1 MSDCPHVPFIKI
13 FNCLYTS
20 VYFSIFF
27 ISSAV
32 LSSQMLNEH
41 LNIHGKIGCVLSIL
55 GSTIIIIHAPEESIL
70 DDLMAIG
77 RNMTSLGT
85 ERKRGGRR
93 EEIERRGRDRGG
105 RGGRGGREK
114 ERERGREREGG
125 RKRRDKVKKL
135 IVIKVIISCMHVCA
149 CGFQYRLRYYICYML
164 FMAFYVNY
172 SVLLIISL

>member
-1 MSDCPHVPFIKI
+1 
-13 FNCLYTS
+13 
-20 VYFSIFF
+20 
-27 ISSAV
+27 
-32 LSSQMLNEH
+32 MLNEH

-105 RGGRGGREK
+105 REGEREGGW
-114 ERERGREREGG
+114 ERGREGERGRE
-125 RKRRDKVKKL
+125 KKERQG
-135 IVIKVIISCMHVCA
+135 KK
-149 CGFQYRLRYYICYML
+149 
-164 FMAFYVNY
+164 
-172 SVLLIISL
+172 

>member
-1 MSDCPHVPFIKI
+1 
-13 FNCLYTS
+13 
-20 VYFSIFF
+20 
-27 ISSAV
+27 
-32 LSSQMLNEH
+32 MLNEH

-105 RGGRGGREK
+105 REGGREG
-114 ERERGREREGG
+114 EREGGRERGREGERGRE
-125 RKRRDKVKKL
+125 KKERQG
-135 IVIKVIISCMHVCA
+135 KK
-149 CGFQYRLRYYICYML
+149 
-164 FMAFYVNY
+164 
-172 SVLLIISL
+172 